1 MKNLSPYLILLIAVT
16 VIFSF
21 SSNVYA
27 VEGEGSQS
35 VSIHIENP
43 LRSGV
48 DTIPKLVEIII
59 NAVVQI
65 GVPVVAV
72 GIIYSGFLF
81 VKAQGK
87 PEAITKA
94 KEVFMWTIVGAL
106 IILGAFVILEIVQG
120 TIDQLKW

>member
-120 TIDQLKW
+120 TIDQLK

>member
-1 MKNLSPYLILLIAVT
+1 MKNLSPYLILLIIIIC
-16 VIFSF
+16 IFSF
-21 SSNVYA
+21 GANVYA
-27 VEGEGSQS
+27 VAGEGSQS
-35 VSIHIENP
+35 ISINIQNP

-59 NAVVQI
+59 DAVVQI
-65 GVPVVAV
+65 GVPVVAL

-87 PEAITKA
+87 PEAIKTA
-94 KEVFMWTIVGAL
+94 KEVFMWTIVGAV

-120 TIDQLKW
+120 TIDQLK